1 MLRAPASVAGAY
13 RAAMAHPSRPL
24 VLAHR
29 GACRKAPENTVEAFG
44 LAREL
49 GADGAELDVRRTADG
64 VLVVN
69 HDPEVDGVGLV
80 ALVDF
85 EELRA
90 GAPSVP
96 TLEEALDAL
105 EGLVV
110 NLEIKCLPW
119 EPDADADATVA
130 RAVVALVAQRALFD
144 RAVVSSF
151 DLATVD
157 AVRALDPRV
166 STGWL
171 TMGLDPEVTLPI
183 AQERGHPWLH
193 PDAGTAD
200 AASASAIAARA
211 RDLGIRLDVWTV
223 DDPEHIAALA
233 AASVDALITN
243 EPDVALAVLDR

>member
-1 MLRAPASVAGAY
+1 MGPVRPSASATYG
-13 RAAMAHPSRPL
+13 AAMTRSARPL

-29 GACRKAPENTVEAFG
+29 GACRRARENSVEAFL

-69 HDPEVDGVGLV
+69 HDPEVAGVGLIS
-80 ALVDF
+80 LVSF

-90 GAPSVP
+90 AEPAVA
-96 TLEEALDAL
+96 TIEEALDAL

-130 RAVVALVAQRALFD
+130 RAVVALVEQRAMFD

-157 AVRALDPRV
+157 AVRALDTRV
-166 STGWL
+166 ATGWL
-171 TMGLDPEVTLPI
+171 TMGLDTEVTLPI

-193 PDAGTAD
+193 PDAGTAS
-200 AASASAIAARA
+200 AAEAAAIAGRA

-223 DDPEHIAALA
+223 DDPDHIRALA
-233 AASVDALITN
+233 AAGVDAFITN
-243 EPDVALAVLDR
+243 EPDVALAALAG